1 MKTGASGE
9 VLKPSKLDILADDKA
24 IGSNNGSPS
33 TPTNQIVREEVD
45 SPPSSEGMTDKSDQ

>member
-24 IGSNNGSPS
+24 IVSNNGSPS